1 MKISLVE
8 WKGSK
13 VEALR
18 RMGISAVTA
27 LIIFLFCIFAPPQTE
42 LFDKV
47 GMELAVL
54 AIAVLLCRFPIGTYL
69 MINLFLI
76 FPAAGS
82 ILKLY
87 DRFPGYDR
95 VVHYISG
102 LLLGA
107 IGVYL
112 IEWLFKRLSL
122 PHEPLVVILFAGF
135 FSYAGAGFWEII
147 EFTTDCILHM
157 GVQHGNTDTMGDIV
171 AGYLGS
177 VSFQLF
183 KLFENRKYFSRER
196 IRSFFKAQPA
206 EDSANASGKAGTE
219 AGSPEHEPVSAE
231 H

>member
-1 MKISLVE
+1 MKNSLVE
-8 WKGSK
+8 WKGLK
-13 VEALR
+13 IEALR
-18 RMGISAVTA
+18 RLGISVITA
-27 LIIFLFCIFAPPQTE
+27 LLILLFCVIAPPQTE
-42 LFDKV
+42 FFDKI

-54 AIAVLLCRFPIGTYL
+54 AVALFLCRFPIGTYL
-69 MINLFLI
+69 MVNLFLL

-107 IGVYL
+107 IGIYL

-122 PHEPLVVILFAGF
+122 PHEMFVIILFGGL
-135 FSYAGAGFWEII
+135 FSYACAGFWEII
-147 EFTTDCILHM
+147 EFLTDCVLHM

-183 KLFENRKYFSRER
+183 KFFENRSYFTRER
-196 IRSFFKAQPA
+196 IRGFFKGQEETHTPA
-206 EDSANASGKAGTE
+206 AHDNPAPAAKQTDR
-219 AGSPEHEPVSAE
+219 
-231 H
+231 

>member
-1 MKISLVE
+1 MKNGLVE
-8 WKGSK
+8 WKGVK
-13 VEALR
+13 VETLR
-18 RMGISAVTA
+18 RLGISLLTA
-27 LIIFLFCIFAPPQTE
+27 LVIFLFCIFAPPQTE
-42 LFDKV
+42 LFDKI

-54 AIAVLLCRFPIGTYL
+54 VIALFLCRFPIGTYL
-69 MINLFLI
+69 MVNLFLI

-107 IGVYL
+107 IGIYL
-112 IEWLFKRLSL
+112 IEWIFKRLSL
-122 PHEPLVVILFAGF
+122 PHEPFVVILFGGF
-135 FSYAGAGFWEII
+135 FSFAGAGFWEII
-147 EFTTDCILHM
+147 EFLTDCILHM

-183 KLFENRKYFSRER
+183 KCFEYRKYFSRER
-196 IRSFFKAQPA
+196 IRNFFKGQPA
-206 EDSANASGKAGTE
+206 STDSDPNPAAAQGI
-219 AGSPEHEPVSAE
+219 SAE
-231 H
+231 HETATAER